1 MQEFIMQQGTDE
13 AFLYLAKYLNL
24 SEMETALYMENP
36 VVHHETYELV
46 MALRRNRVVAI
57 EMDQMVKQLEDQ
69 WHEVKKQEER
79 EEEANWEDVD
89 SEEEEEF
96 TYVIGGYEISKEDL
110 LNLLEIALRL
120 KMMNRKRM
128 ATTIW

>member
-24 SEMETALYMENP
+24 SEMETALYMKNP

-46 MALRRNRVVAI
+46 MALRRNRVVAF

-69 WHEVKKQEER
+69 WHEIKKQEKR

-89 SEEEEEF
+89 SEEEEEV
-96 TYVIGGYEISKEDL
+96 TYLIGDYEIS
-110 LNLLEIALRL
+110 R
-120 KMMNRKRM
+120 
-128 ATTIW
+128 